1 METSRTRIPAPGK
14 NDSYCE
20 KNWMPVL
27 DQEFTFVKWTNPTE
41 VVRYDPS
48 KGTTETISLSET
60 MPLGTGD
67 LRGGSQVIPLGDHRI
82 AFVHE
87 TNLFNSEAGRKDA
100 IYRHRFVVWDKDWKV
115 VEVSEPLCVLGGSIE
130 FSCGMAEHKDNLLI
144 TFGFQDN
151 AAFLLGLPKSIL
163 GRILKTYA

>member
-1 METSRTRIPAPGK
+1 MEIKIRIIW
-14 NDSYCE
+14 D
-20 KNWMPVL
+20 
-27 DQEFTFVKWTNPTE
+27 F
-41 VVRYDPS
+41 
-48 KGTTETISLSET
+48 
-60 MPLGTGD
+60 
-67 LRGGSQVIPLGDHRI
+67 
-82 AFVHE
+82 
-87 TNLFNSEAGRKDA
+87 FNSEAGRKDA